1 MPCTMRNWEKKAY
14 IIVADYNVGQITFKR
29 MTKYTREGWGH
40 GRRHAAAFVAAV
52 TTDMAEAEA

>member
-1 MPCTMRNWEKKAY
+1 MRNWEKKAY